1 MDDYAL
7 LKMRIR
13 HENLLATQSSKIDK
27 GRAVAGYLQAL
38 EISNRVIEE
47 QLLRQDSAKLSP
59 AMQNYYHT
67 QVTELCKLVEKEAE
81 TAHSGG
87 PANRRPHDALQAA
100 EMAQGR

>member
-13 HENLLATQSSKIDK
+13 QENLLATQSSKIDRD
-27 GRAVAGYLQAL
+27 RAVAGYLQAL
-38 EISNRVIEE
+38 EISNRLIEE

-67 QVTELCKLVEKEAE
+67 QVKELCKLRKHHAR
-81 TAHSGG
+81 S
-87 PANRRPHDALQAA
+87 LYQ
-100 EMAQGR
+100 

>member
-1 MDDYAL
+1 MEDYAL

-13 HENLLATQSSKIDK
+13 QESQLETQSSKIDK
-27 GRAVAGYLQAL
+27 DRAVAGYLQAL

-67 QVTELCKLVEKEAE
+67 QVKELCKLRKQHLR
-81 TAHSGG
+81 TLY
-87 PANRRPHDALQAA
+87 R
-100 EMAQGR
+100 

>member
-13 HENLLATQSSKIDK
+13 HESQLATQSSKIDRD
-27 GRAVAGYLQAL
+27 RAVAGYLQAL
-38 EISNRVIEE
+38 EISSRVIEE

-67 QVTELCKLVEKEAE
+67 QVKELCKLRKQHLR
-81 TAHSGG
+81 TLY
-87 PANRRPHDALQAA
+87 R
-100 EMAQGR
+100 

>member
-13 HENLLATQSSKIDK
+13 QENQLATQSSKIDK
-27 GRAVAGYLQAL
+27 NRAVAGYLQAL

-67 QVTELCKLVEKEAE
+67 QVKELCKLRKQHLR
-81 TAHSGG
+81 TLY
-87 PANRRPHDALQAA
+87 R
-100 EMAQGR
+100 

>member
-13 HENLLATQSSKIDK
+13 QESQLETRSSKIDK
-27 GRAVAGYLQAL
+27 NRAVAGYLQAL

-67 QVTELCKLVEKEAE
+67 QVKELCKLRKQHLR
-81 TAHSGG
+81 TLY
-87 PANRRPHDALQAA
+87 R
-100 EMAQGR
+100 

>member
-13 HENLLATQSSKIDK
+13 QESQLETRSSKIDK
-27 GRAVAGYLQAL
+27 NRAVAGYLQAL
-38 EISNRVIEE
+38 EISSRVIEE

-67 QVTELCKLVEKEAE
+67 QVKELSKLMVDERQRVPQRCM
-81 TAHSGG
+81 TGF
-87 PANRRPHDALQAA
+87 
-100 EMAQGR
+100 

>member
-13 HENLLATQSSKIDK
+13 QESQLETQSSKIDK
-27 GRAVAGYLQAL
+27 NRAVAGYLQAL
-38 EISNRVIEE
+38 EISSRVIEE

-67 QVTELCKLVEKEAE
+67 QVKELCKLRKQHLR
-81 TAHSGG
+81 TLY
-87 PANRRPHDALQAA
+87 R
-100 EMAQGR
+100 

>member
-13 HENLLATQSSKIDK
+13 HESQLATQSSKIDK
-27 GRAVAGYLQAL
+27 NRAVAGYLQAL
-38 EISNRVIEE
+38 EISSRVIEE

-67 QVTELCKLVEKEAE
+67 QVKELCKLRKQHLR
-81 TAHSGG
+81 TLY
-87 PANRRPHDALQAA
+87 R
-100 EMAQGR
+100 